1 MKQYEKRILNSLLD
15 SYEKSSLSRGENKV
29 QVHISYPFRK
39 KNMPEYFDESSAAYE
54 EIHAVARQ
62 LERQGF
68 LQIVWKNG
76 KADHIIEKV
85 ILREEALPEIYRE
98 LKRIP
103 KESREKEALGCLEEL
118 RQTID
123 TPAASAFLRKMYN
136 RIEKGKSV
144 KEYMDIEHPAEME
157 NLICAAA
164 WVEKNRKACFIR
176 EFSIHHFHDSKAFER
191 VSAKVCRILREY
203 YQEYE
208 TLENE
213 EVLAEHQIYHTP
225 GYVYL
230 KGNVKISI
238 QDQMMDIGS
247 FPEGFGFSPG
257 NDVGDS
263 FAILSCPEQIE
274 YIFTVENL
282 TAFFRFQKEKSLIIY
297 LGGYHNGVRRNL
309 LKTIY
314 RQLPHA
320 GYRHFGDIDA
330 GGYQIFFHLREK
342 TGIPFERYRMD
353 IDTLKT
359 YEKYGKDLTEN
370 DRKRLMLLSE
380 KYEDADM
387 RETIAYMLRRN
398 VKLEQEC
405 VVNV

>member
-39 KNMPEYFDESSAAYE
+39 KNMPEYFDESSTAYE
-54 EIHAVARQ
+54 EIHAVTRQ
-62 LERQGF
+62 LERQGY
-68 LQIVWKNG
+68 LRIVWKNG
-76 KADHIIEKV
+76 KENHIIEKV

-103 KESREKEALGCLEEL
+103 KDSREKEALCCLERL
-118 RQTID
+118 QKTID
-123 TPAASAFLRKMYN
+123 APAACDFLMRMYD
-136 RIEKGKSV
+136 RIKEGKSV
-144 KEYMDIEHPAEME
+144 KEYMDMNHPEEME
-157 NLICAAA
+157 KLICAAA
-164 WVEKNRKACFIR
+164 WVEKNQKESFIR
-176 EFSIHHFHDSKAFER
+176 EFSIRHFHDSKAFEGM
-191 VSAKVCRILREY
+191 VTKVCRILREY
-203 YQEYE
+203 YPEYE

-213 EVLAEHQIYHTP
+213 EILAEHQIYHTP

-238 QDQMMDIGS
+238 QDQLIDVGS
-247 FPEGFGFSPG
+247 FSEGFGFSPG
-257 NDVGDS
+257 NDIRDS
-263 FAILSCPEQIE
+263 FAIVTGPEQIE

-282 TAFFRFQKEKSLIIY
+282 TTFFRFQKEKSLIIY

-309 LKTIY
+309 LKDIY

-330 GGYQIFFHLREK
+330 GGYQIFFHLMEK

-359 YEKYGKDLTEN
+359 YEKYGKKLTEN
-370 DRKRLMLLSE
+370 DRKRLMQLSE

-387 RETIAYMLRRN
+387 RETIGYMLGRN

-405 VVNV
+405 VVDG